1 MRRKPTDNRNVP
13 RGTEM
18 PKTEEAQAELDA
30 IDDLLDEIDATLEEN
45 ALEVTRT
52 YRQKGGQ

>member
-1 MRRKPTDNRNVP
+1 MQKTSRTKPPPQTATPVRPAAHDI
-13 RGTEM
+13 ELID
-18 PKTEEAQAELDA
+18 ELDA
-30 IDDLLDEIDATLEEN
+30 LLDEIDGCLEEN